1 MSGHNL
7 FWLFGLKA
15 ENALTLYSPFCH
27 EDAAR
32 YTNLY
37 KMTNNVET
45 MNIKARET
53 ASGYVAHGANSD
65 TEFHI
70 KYAPYTF
77 FLTETAR
84 QTGITIH
91 LSLYANK
98 IRSARALR
106 RKTVCRKTER
116 RQHTVDT
123 APVCSVRVRKLCQG
137 FRGKITVWG
146 RPCSKPR

>member
-1 MSGHNL
+1 MSGHKF
-7 FWLFGLKA
+7 FWLCGIKA

-70 KYAPYTF
+70 KYAPYT
-77 FLTETAR
+77 LGEHNNTS
-84 QTGITIH
+84 II
-91 LSLYANK
+91 
-98 IRSARALR
+98 IRKGGGE
-106 RKTVCRKTER
+106 RK
-116 RQHTVDT
+116 RQHSEKMFFTHKMNF
-123 APVCSVRVRKLCQG
+123 ACAAN
-137 FRGKITVWG
+137 
-146 RPCSKPR
+146 